1 MSHAQPPS
9 AGGWT
14 AQRERSNLLALS
26 LMRWIAMGA
35 GRRISRW
42 ILHPIA
48 LYFFVVHGTARRASR
63 TYLNQ
68 VLQRPARWTE
78 VYRHVHHFAAC
89 VLDRVYFLQDRF
101 EEFEVTAHGGETM
114 LAAVGRGDGLF
125 LLGAHLGS
133 FEALRAGGQTK
144 GARIAMLMF
153 EENARFVNAAL
164 AAVAP
169 KAQLHTIALGRPSA
183 MLALRRWLDEGGVAG
198 LLADRTLPGQSERS
212 GVQHLNFLGRP
223 ACFSDGPFRLAAMLR
238 RQVVFMAGLYQGGKR
253 YDLHFIEVADFRSVG
268 AAGSPPVNQLVQ
280 EALARYVAL
289 LESLCR
295 ASPYNW
301 FNFYDFWSDAAPS
314 STAIAHETH

>member
-1 MSHAQPPS
+1 M
-9 AGGWT
+9 

-26 LMRWIAMGA
+26 LMRWIAISA

-42 ILHPIA
+42 VLHPIA
-48 LYFFVVHGTARRASR
+48 LYFFAFHGVARRASR
-63 TYLNQ
+63 SYLNQ

-101 EEFEVTAHGGETM
+101 DQFEVTVHGGDAM
-114 LAAVGRGDGLF
+114 LAAVDRGDGLF

-133 FEALRAGGQTK
+133 FEALRAAGQTK

-153 EENARFVNAAL
+153 EENARFINAAL

-169 KAQLHTIALGRPSA
+169 NAQLHTIPLGRPSS
-183 MLALRRWLDEGGVAG
+183 MLALRHWLDEGGLAG

-212 GVQHLNFLGRP
+212 GVQRLNFLDRP
-223 ACFSDGPFRLAAMLR
+223 AHFSDGPFRLAAMLR
-238 RQVVFMAGLYQGGKR
+238 RQVFFMAGIYQGGKR
-253 YDLHFIEVADFRSVG
+253 YDLHFVEVADFRMVG
-268 AAGSPPVNQLVQ
+268 APGSAPVNQLIQ

-289 LESLCR
+289 LETLCR

-301 FNFYDFWSDAAPS
+301 FNFYDFWAENSCATSHSPPS
-314 STAIAHETH
+314 

>member
-1 MSHAQPPS
+1 MSQAPPPS
-9 AGGWT
+9 ANGWT
-14 AQRERSNLLALS
+14 AQRERSNLWALS
-26 LMRWIAMGA
+26 LMRWIAIGA
-35 GRRISRW
+35 GRRVARW
-42 ILHPIA
+42 VLHPIA
-48 LYFFVVHGTARRASR
+48 LYFFVFHSTARRASR
-63 TYLNQ
+63 SYLSL

-101 EEFEVTAHGGETM
+101 EEFEVTAHGGDAM
-114 LAAVGRGDGLF
+114 LAAVGRGEGLF

-133 FEALRAGGQTK
+133 FEALRAGGHTK

-153 EENARFVNAAL
+153 EENARFINAAL

-169 KAQLHTIALGRPSA
+169 NAQLHTIALGRPNA

-198 LLADRTLPGQSERS
+198 LLADRTLPEQSERS
-212 GVQHLNFLGRP
+212 GMRRLNFLGRP

-238 RQVVFMAGLYQGGKR
+238 RQVVFMAGIYQGGKR

-268 AAGSPPVNQLVQ
+268 TEGSAPVNQLIQ
-280 EALARYVAL
+280 DALARYVTL

-295 ASPYNW
+295 ESPYNW
-301 FNFYDFWSDAAPS
+301 FNFYDFWAQDLSATPAP
-314 STAIAHETH
+314 TPPTP

>member
-1 MSHAQPPS
+1 MSHAQPPR
-9 AGGWT
+9 AGNWT

-26 LMRWIAMGA
+26 LMRWIAIGA

-42 ILHPIA
+42 ILHPIT

-63 TYLNQ
+63 AYLNQ
-68 VLQRPARWTE
+68 VLQRPARWSE
-78 VYRHVHHFAAC
+78 IYRHVHHFAAC
-89 VLDRVYFLQDRF
+89 VLDRVYFLQNRF
-101 EEFEVTAHGGETM
+101 EEFEVTSYGGDTM
-114 LAAVGRGDGLF
+114 LAALGRGDGLF

-153 EENARFVNAAL
+153 EENARFINAAL

-169 KAQLHTIALGRPSA
+169 NAQLHTIALGRPSA
-183 MLALRRWLDEGGVAG
+183 MLALRRWLDDGGVAG
-198 LLADRTLPGQSERS
+198 LLADRTLPGQSDRS
-212 GVQHLNFLGRP
+212 RVQRLNFLGRP

-238 RQVVFMAGLYQGGKR
+238 RRVVFMAGLYQGGKR
-253 YDLHFIEVADFRSVG
+253 YDLHFIEVADFRAVG
-268 AAGSPPVNQLVQ
+268 SEGSAPVNQLVQ

-301 FNFYDFWSDAAPS
+301 FNFYDFWTPDSSAAPTS
-314 STAIAHETH
+314 SPS